1 MAILLMFL
9 SSACFVTMSAMVK
22 ALGPALPITE
32 IMFLRSLIA
41 VPVLLALLLYQG
53 KPLVTRA
60 RGVLLTRSLFGITAM
75 FSFYYALTHMQLT
88 DVVFIGRCQ
97 PIILALLA
105 PLLVH
110 ESSPRSAW
118 VAIVLGLAG
127 AALVMRPGVEWS
139 FPALVAF
146 GATACSAVAHLM
158 VRRLGRTDDSLVI
171 VFNFTLLL
179 SLASGL
185 ACLASFIPPTPLQWL
200 LLMAIACSAS
210 TGQFLLTRA
219 YSLDRAPAVAAASYA
234 SVPLSALY
242 GYLFWREIP
251 PLSSWLGGMLI
262 VSGGIYLVVERL
274 QAGRHAR
281 PPSGS
286 NR

>member
-1 MAILLMFL
+1 MAVLLMFL

-22 ALGPALPITE
+22 ALGPELPITE

-41 VPVLLALLLYQG
+41 VPVLLLVLVRQG

-60 RGVLLTRSLFGITAM
+60 RRLLLVRSLFGITAM
-75 FSFYYALTHMQLT
+75 FSFYYALTHMQLP

-105 PLLVH
+105 PLLVG
-110 ESSPRSAW
+110 ESSPPSAR
-118 VAIVLGLAG
+118 VAIALGLAG
-127 AALVMRPGVEWS
+127 AALVMRPGMDFS

-146 GATACSAVAHLM
+146 GGATSSAVAHLM
-158 VRRLGRTDDSLVI
+158 VRRLGQSDDTLVI
-171 VFNFTLLL
+171 VFNFTLILA
-179 SLASGL
+179 LASGTATL
-185 ACLASFIPPTPLQWL
+185 PVFVAPAPRQWL
-200 LLMAIACSAS
+200 LLLFIATFAS

-242 GYLFWREIP
+242 GYLFWQEIP
-251 PLSSWLGGMLI
+251 PLSSWIGGLLI
-262 VSGGIYLVVERL
+262 VGGGTYLLCERISATR
-274 QAGRHAR
+274 QDHAL
-281 PPSGS
+281 
-286 NR
+286 

>member
-1 MAILLMFL
+1 MAVLLMFL

-22 ALGPALPITE
+22 ALGPELPITE

-41 VPVLLALLLYQG
+41 VPVLLFVLLRQG

-60 RGVLLTRSLFGITAM
+60 RRLLLVRSLFGITAM

-105 PLLVH
+105 PLLVG
-110 ESSPRSAW
+110 ESSPGSARI
-118 VAIVLGLAG
+118 AIVLGLAG
-127 AALVMRPGVEWS
+127 AALVMRPGMDWS

-146 GATACSAVAHLM
+146 GAATCSAVAHLM
-158 VRRLGRTDDSLVI
+158 VRRLGRSDDTLVI

-179 SLASGL
+179 ALAGGL
-185 ACLASFIPPTPLQWL
+185 AALPVFVPPDPCQWL
-200 LLMAIACSAS
+200 LLLAIAAFAS

-219 YSLDRAPAVAAASYA
+219 YSLDKAPAVAAASYA

-242 GYLFWREIP
+242 GYLFWQEIP
-251 PLSSWLGGMLI
+251 PLSSWIGGLLI
-262 VSGGIYLVVERL
+262 VGGGIYLLCERISESR
-274 QAGRHAR
+274 QDHAL
-281 PPSGS
+281 
-286 NR
+286 

>member
-127 AALVMRPGVEWS
+127 AALVMRPGMQWS
-139 FPALVAF
+139 GPALVAF
-146 GATACSAVAHLM
+146 LAATCSAVAHLM
-158 VRRLGRTDDSLVI
+158 VRRLGRTDDSMVI
-171 VFNFTLLL
+171 VFNFTLIL

-185 ACLASFIPPTPLQWL
+185 ASVPSFVAPTARQWL
-200 LLMAIACSAS
+200 MLLAIAAFAS

-219 YSLDRAPAVAAASYA
+219 YSLDRAPAVAAASYT
-234 SVPLSALY
+234 SVPLSVLY
-242 GYLFWREIP
+242 GYLFWHELP
-251 PLSSWLGGMLI
+251 GLTSWIGGLLI
-262 VSGGIYLVVERL
+262 IGGGIYLLAERV
-274 QAGRHAR
+274 HAAR
-281 PPSGS
+281 QSDVL
-286 NR
+286 

>member
-22 ALGPALPITE
+22 ALGDGLPITE

-41 VPVLLALLLYQG
+41 VPFLLLLLLRRG
-53 KPLVTRA
+53 GPVVTRA
-60 RGVLLTRSLFGITAM
+60 RGVLLARSLFGITAM
-75 FSFYYALTHMQLT
+75 FSFYYALTHMPLT

-105 PLLVH
+105 PLLVD
-110 ESSPRSAW
+110 ESPPRSAW
-118 VAIVLGLAG
+118 IAIVLGLAG
-127 AALVMRPGVEWS
+127 AALVMRPGMQWS
-139 FPALVAF
+139 GPALVAF
-146 GATACSAVAHLM
+146 LAATCSAVAHLM
-158 VRRLGRTDDSLVI
+158 VRRLGRTDDSLVV

-185 ACLASFIPPTPLQWL
+185 ASLTSFTWPSTVQWVL
-200 LLMAIACSAS
+200 LLAIAAFAS

-234 SVPLSALY
+234 SVPLSVLY
-242 GYLFWREIP
+242 GYLFWHELPRFTSLIGA
-251 PLSSWLGGMLI
+251 LLI
-262 VSGGIYLVVERL
+262 VGGGIQLLLDRFQEARVE
-274 QAGRHAR
+274 
-281 PPSGS
+281 
-286 NR
+286 